1 MTAISIDAGIARLRQ
16 CLTKIKSLLAWR
28 QLKSQEARPDRLF
41 SFAIDDHVDED
52 LRSQCSLF
60 MAMAMELKE
69 MAGNIHAPKQDG
81 KRALLRGEILKFEQE
96 FKSLPI
102 AMPGAS
108 SYSKYPQHGL
118 F

>member
-1 MTAISIDAGIARLRQ
+1 MTDISIDAGIARLRQ
-16 CLTKIKSLLAWR
+16 CLAKIKSLLAWR
-28 QLKSQEARPDRLF
+28 QLKSQEARPDCMY

-60 MAMAMELKE
+60 IAIATELKE
-69 MAGNIHAPKQDG
+69 MAGNTHVPKQDD
-81 KRALLRGEILKFEQE
+81 KRALLRHKILKLEQE
-96 FKSLPI
+96 FGSLPI
-102 AMPGAS
+102 AVPSIG